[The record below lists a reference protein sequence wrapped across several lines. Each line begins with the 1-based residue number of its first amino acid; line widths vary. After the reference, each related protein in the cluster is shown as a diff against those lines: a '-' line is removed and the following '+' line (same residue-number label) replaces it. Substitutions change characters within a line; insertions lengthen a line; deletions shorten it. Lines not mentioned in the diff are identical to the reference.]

1 MDEDSR
7 EDQGKVD
14 DCEHL
19 SMQLPC
25 GLVRVNDHGHLPM
38 QLHCGLVW
46 GKQGHRRAMTTA
58 MEKGRISRKDLL
70 LQVWGDQGRG
80 DKRPALTEEVG
91 GLNEPFLYET

>member
-58 MEKGRISRKDLL
+58 MEKGRISRE
-70 LQVWGDQGRG
+70 
-80 DKRPALTEEVG
+80 RPAFASMG
-91 GLNEPFLYET
+91 GSRKGR